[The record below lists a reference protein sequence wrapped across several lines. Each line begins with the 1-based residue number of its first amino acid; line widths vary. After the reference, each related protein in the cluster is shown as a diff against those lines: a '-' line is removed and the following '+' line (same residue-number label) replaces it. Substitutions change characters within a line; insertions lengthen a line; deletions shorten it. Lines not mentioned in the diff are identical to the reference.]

1 MDQSESGLTG
11 TTTGTASERTIEV
24 LFEIELPDDCSCPLS
39 DPDADIENVHNQ
51 IDDGVCHA
59 EMTVSDETGTPRVLH
74 STNQVG
80 DACLCLAFSEVGCVP
95 RTRRVD
101 GDSLFIETY
110 VSDRSVISELV
121 EQLQPAAE
129 RVRLRRLTSRQD
141 NKTESDPATV
151 DLACLTTK
159 QREAAI
165 IAVDGGYYQQPRQTT
180 LDDLASTLG
189 ISKSALSQRLN
200 AVESKLA
207 TAAFDP

>member
-1 MDQSESGLTG
+1 MGHSESGPTG
-11 TTTGTASERTIEV
+11 ATSGTATERTLKV
-24 LFEIELPDDCSCPLS
+24 LFEIELSDDCSCPLS
-39 DPDADIENVHNQ
+39 EPDADIENAQNQ

-59 EMTVSDETGTPRVLH
+59 EVTVTDETGTARVLH

-121 EQLQPAAE
+121 EQLQSAAE

-141 NKTESDPATV
+141 DETESEPATV
-151 DLACLTTK
+151 DLSCLTTK

-165 IAVDGGYYQQPRQTT
+165 IAVDEGYYQQPRQTT
-180 LDDLASTLG
+180 LDELASTLG

>member
-1 MDQSESGLTG
+1 MGQSESGPTG
-11 TTTGTASERTIEV
+11 ATSGTAKERTLKV

-39 DPDADIENVHNQ
+39 DPDADIENAQNQ

-59 EMTVSDETGTPRVLH
+59 EVTVTDEAGTERVLH

-95 RTRRVD
+95 RTQRVD

-121 EQLQPAAE
+121 DQLESAAK

-141 NKTESDPATV
+141 DATESEPLQSTSPV
-151 DLACLTTK
+151 SRQNSGK
-159 QREAAI
+159 QRYSQWTKGTI
-165 IAVDGGYYQQPRQTT
+165 RRPDRRPSTNSRPR
-180 LDDLASTLG
+180 ST
-189 ISKSALSQRLN
+189 SRNPHSLN
-200 AVESKLA
+200 A
-207 TAAFDP
+207 

>member
-1 MDQSESGLTG
+1 MDQAESGRTG
-11 TTTGTASERTIEV
+11 TTTGTATERPLKI
-24 LFEIELPDDCSCPLS
+24 LFEIELPDNCSCPLS
-39 DPDADIENVHNQ
+39 DPDADIESVHNQ
-51 IDDGVCHA
+51 IDDGICHA
-59 EMTVSDETGTPRVLH
+59 EMTVSDETGTARVLH

-80 DACLCLAFSEVGCVP
+80 DGCLCLAFGEVGCVP

-101 GDSLFIETY
+101 GNTLFIETY

-121 EQLQPAAE
+121 EQLQSAAE

-141 NKTESDPATV
+141 DETESEPATV
-151 DLACLTTK
+151 DLSCLTTK

-165 IAVDGGYYQQPRQTT
+165 LAVDEGYYRQPRQTT
-180 LDDLASTLG
+180 LDELASTLD